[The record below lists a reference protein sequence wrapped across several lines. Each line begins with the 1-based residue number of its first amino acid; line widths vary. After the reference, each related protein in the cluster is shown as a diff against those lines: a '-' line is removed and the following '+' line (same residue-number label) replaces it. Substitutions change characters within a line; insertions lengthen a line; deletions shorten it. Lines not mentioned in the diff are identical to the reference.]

1 MTKRPASSV
10 ERTLALRTCAALL
23 IIGLGAALALTVLT
37 LKNFEQILLPQV
49 TQKSSVIASSVRT
62 TVQSAIEL
70 GIPFESLV
78 GMEDFL
84 TDTLLDNA
92 EIEFIQVKDLKGHAY
107 TRYRDGSSQRR
118 PNNAILEELP
128 PDGAK
133 PGVTIGVRASYV
145 EEKLH
150 IMFGDAAVVSLV
162 AVTAGIEIA
171 LFFSLLWVFKPI
183 NIWVAML
190 DGLKKGQTQ
199 RSLGQKVSGP
209 FSGLVNLT
217 QERFLA
223 LGAKVSH
230 PKAGAALKDWNEPQ
244 ARDVRLALF
253 LFVFAEELLRSF
265 LPIYVKDIASTKALI
280 TVDIDIALPIMAY
293 MLFAGLG
300 TLFGGGVV
308 QRLGLRNAFKWSVII
323 STLGLGGL
331 AFATTVLEVVS
342 LRAVC
347 ALGYAVATVTCQIYI
362 AQTAQSESSTTR
374 GLTTFVAAVTA
385 ASLCGA
391 PIGAVIAELIGIPG
405 AMIFGAAMAL
415 CSWLL
420 FRGLVMPQA
429 QRDKPDSTAAR
440 ATTASFSALLKNR
453 RVWIILLCDVASG
466 KLMLAG
472 LLFYLTPILLLQY
485 RLTQTSIGQFFMF
498 YYVTVAI
505 GNWLISRANP
515 NTSQKLTLMM
525 TGSLLTGSGGLLMVW
540 FNTPL
545 ALAGA
550 ITLLGVGQSLV
561 LAPAMAVLLATA
573 RTELPHIDP
582 AHTLALARTFD
593 RIGGILGAA
602 LVAVLS
608 LRFDYQGTVVWL
620 GIIVILL
627 ALGNLG
633 LAWPGHR
640 SKASV

>member
-10 ERTLALRTCAALL
+10 ERTLARRTCVALL
-23 IIGLGAALALTVLT
+23 IVGLGAALVLTVLT
-37 LKNFEQILLPQV
+37 LKNFERILLPQV
-49 TQKSSVIASSVRT
+49 GLKSSVIASSVRS
-62 TVQSAIEL
+62 TVQSAIEI
-70 GIPFESLV
+70 GIPFEALV
-78 GMEDFL
+78 GMQDFL
-84 TDTLLDNA
+84 ADTLLDNA
-92 EIEFIQVKDLKGHAY
+92 EIEFIQVKDLKGLAY
-107 TRYRDGSSQRR
+107 TRYRDGSQQRR
-118 PNNAILEELP
+118 LSNEILEEIP
-128 PDGAK
+128 PDGNQ
-133 PGVTIGVRASYV
+133 PGVTIGVRASYI
-145 EEKLH
+145 EEKLR

-171 LFFSLLWVFKPI
+171 LFFALLWVFRPI

-190 DGLKKGQTQ
+190 DGLKTGQTQ
-199 RSLGQKVSGP
+199 RSLRKNISGP
-209 FSGLVNLT
+209 FAVLVNLT
-217 QERFLA
+217 QQKFLA
-223 LGAKVSH
+223 LGTKVSH
-230 PKAGAALKDWNEPQ
+230 SKAGAALKDWNEPQ

-265 LPIYVKDIASTKALI
+265 LPIYVKEIASSKALL

-300 TLFGGGVV
+300 TLFGGGIV

-331 AFATTVLEVVS
+331 AFATTVLEVVG
-342 LRAVC
+342 LRSVC

-362 AQTAQSESSTTR
+362 AQTAQTDSSTTR

-405 AMIFGAAMAL
+405 AMIFGAAMAI

-420 FRGLVMPQA
+420 FSGLEMPQA
-429 QRDKPDSTAAR
+429 QQHKPDATDAK
-440 ATTASFSALLKNR
+440 ATTTSFATLLKNKR
-453 RVWIILLCDVASG
+453 ILIILLCDIASG

-498 YYVTVAI
+498 YYVTLAI
-505 GNWLISRANP
+505 GNWFISRVNP
-515 NTSQKLTLMM
+515 SAAHKLRLMII
-525 TGSLLTGSGGLLMVW
+525 GALLTGSGGLLMAW
-540 FNTPL
+540 FHTPL

-550 ITLLGVGQSLV
+550 ITLLGIGQSLV
-561 LAPAMAVLLATA
+561 LAPSMAVLLATV

-593 RIGGILGAA
+593 RIGGIFGAA

-608 LRFDYQGTVVWL
+608 LRFDYQGTAVWL

-633 LAWPGHR
+633 LALPCLR
-640 SKASV
+640 SKANV